1 MTTQENRF
9 LNGRV
14 DCETCHARIDGLCA
28 GHSREVLQAISGYRT
43 SDRYLAAGQDLF
55 RHGERC
61 DAVYNLVDGW
71 IYHYNLL
78 ADGRR
83 QILGFALPGAV
94 LGFHPGGD
102 GEMTYGAQALT
113 PAVVC
118 VIPRKALQSLSSTHP
133 EVGLRLASL
142 ISQERNL
149 TFAHLTSIG
158 RQTARERVAHLILEL
173 FVRFRSRWPGHR
185 VEDMWLP
192 LTQEHI
198 GDATGLTGVH
208 VNRVLG
214 ELRKDGILK
223 FSYRRL
229 SILDPDRLVDEAG
242 IDPEVLRLWIQ
253 RANPAPGVDAAA
265 SDGELLHGANRGAGA
280 IVRPVRTAYRPAR
293 PAPCQA

>member
-1 MTTQENRF
+1 MTIQARKFVNRY
-9 LNGRV
+9 V
-14 DCETCHARIDGLCA
+14 DCESCQARANGLCA
-28 GHSREVLQAISGYRT
+28 GHNREVLRAISGYR
-43 SDRYLAAGQDLF
+43 SCDRHLTAGQDLF
-55 RHGERC
+55 RHGEPC

-71 IYHYNLL
+71 VFHYSLL

-83 QILGFALPGAV
+83 QILDFALPGAL
-94 LGFHPGGD
+94 LGFDPEAEAG
-102 GEMTYGAQALT
+102 MSYSAQALT
-113 PAVVC
+113 EAVVC
-118 VIPRKALQSLSSTHP
+118 VIPRKALHALSRQHP

-142 ISQERNL
+142 MSYERNL
-149 TFAHLTSIG
+149 SFAHLTSVG

-185 VEDMWLP
+185 VEEMRLP

-214 ELRKDGILK
+214 DLRKDGILT

-242 IDPEVLRLWIQ
+242 IDPEILRAWV
-253 RANPAPGVDAAA
+253 RPGVAEQVSSAQPYAALTGGQRQA
-265 SDGELLHGANRGAGA
+265 AQAGA
-280 IVRPVRTAYRPAR
+280 EGGRMGYRLTLA
-293 PAPCQA
+293 AHCQA